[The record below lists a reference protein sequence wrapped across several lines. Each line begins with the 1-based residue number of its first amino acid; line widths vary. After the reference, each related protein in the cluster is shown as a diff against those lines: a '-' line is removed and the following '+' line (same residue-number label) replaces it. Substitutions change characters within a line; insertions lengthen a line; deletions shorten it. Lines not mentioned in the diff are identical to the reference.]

1 MKTTFLKYIAAVA
14 ATIVMGTFSAQAE
27 IVPATLDNLP
37 MDTEFYS
44 AAQVRELI
52 TERTMELNNVMDE
65 LYRTIDV
72 LTNQLAEARADL
84 AQFDPEIIDAK
95 IAEAVADYMLEL
107 NSDDEEGGTGEN
119 ENGDTPLEPDP
130 NEVTGAV
137 KAPVFAADPV
147 SYETYVAEA
156 KAAAEAATTAAD
168 SLNKLTVELET
179 DTISVDGEPL
189 VEVVTGVSV
198 KTGNSDGN

>member
-1 MKTTFLKYIAAVA
+1 MKNTFLKYIAAVA
-14 ATIVMGTFSAQAE
+14 ATIVVGASAQAE
-27 IVPATLDNLP
+27 IVPATLDALP
-37 MDTEFYS
+37 MDTQFYS

-84 AQFDPEIIDAK
+84 ALIDPDVIDAK
-95 IAEAVADYMLEL
+95 IASAVADYMLEL

-119 ENGDTPLEPDP
+119 ENGDTPPEPDP

-137 KAPVFAADPV
+137 KAPVFAADPAT
-147 SYETYVAEA
+147 YETYVAEA
-156 KAAAEAATTAAD
+156 KSAAEAATAAAD
-168 SLNKLTVELET
+168 ALNNLTVELET

-198 KTGNSDGN
+198 KTGGDGN